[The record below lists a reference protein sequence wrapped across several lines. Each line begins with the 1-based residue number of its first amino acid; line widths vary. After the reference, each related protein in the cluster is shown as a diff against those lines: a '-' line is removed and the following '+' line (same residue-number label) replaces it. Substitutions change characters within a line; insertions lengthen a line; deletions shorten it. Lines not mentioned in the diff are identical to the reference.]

1 MSNALYIPVKE
12 SIKELRLELK
22 KATPMIQ
29 PRIKMLI
36 AMKKQGDS
44 GISKRELSSS
54 IGVCGQSIHK
64 WRTLYK
70 SKGLSGLTT
79 HGRLGFKPTSFTKS
93 QHAKIEAKLNDPSN
107 GLRGYKELQ
116 EWIIKEFKKEIKY
129 NTLLKYSIKNFGSKV
144 KVARKSHV
152 KKDDLAVAT
161 FKKTSVK
168 SVKKPQK

>member
-12 SIKELRLELK
+12 SLEELRFELK

-36 AMKKQGDS
+36 AMKKQGDL

-70 SKGLSGLTT
+70 ANGLSSLRS
-79 HGRLGFKPTSFTKS
+79 HGRLGFKPASFTKS
-93 QHAKIEAKLNDPSN
+93 QHAKIEAKLKDPSN

-116 EWIIKEFKKEIKY
+116 QWIIKEFKKEIKY

-152 KKDDLAVAT
+152 KKDDVAVAA

-168 SVKKPQK
+168 SVSKPQK

>member
-1 MSNALYIPVKE
+1 MSNPLYIPIKE
-12 SIKELRLELK
+12 SLEELRLELK
-22 KATPMIQ
+22 RATPMIQ

-36 AMKKQGDS
+36 AMKKQGEL

-54 IGVCGQSIHK
+54 IGACGQSIHK

-70 SKGLSGLTT
+70 AKGLSGLRS

-93 QHAKIEAKLNDPSN
+93 QHAKIEAKLKDPSN

-152 KKDDLAVAT
+152 KKDDVAVAA

-168 SVKKPQK
+168 SVTKSQK

>member
-12 SIKELRLELK
+12 SIEQLRSELK
-22 KATPMIQ
+22 KSTPMIQ

-36 AMKKQGDS
+36 AMKKQGNL

-70 SKGLSGLTT
+70 AKGLSGLIS

-93 QHAKIEAKLNDPSN
+93 QHAKIEAKLKDSSN

-116 EWIIKEFKKEIKY
+116 EWVIKEFKKEIKY

-152 KKDDLAVAT
+152 KKDDVAVAT

-168 SVKKPQK
+168 SVSKPQK

>member
-12 SIKELRLELK
+12 SLEELRSELK
-22 KATPMIQ
+22 RSTPMIQ

-36 AMKKQGDS
+36 AMKKQGNL

-70 SKGLSGLTT
+70 SKGLLGLTS

-116 EWIIKEFKKEIKY
+116 EWIIKEFNKEIKY
-129 NTLLKYSIKNFGSKV
+129 NTLLKYAIKNFGSKV
-144 KVARKSHV
+144 KVARKSHA
-152 KKDDLAVAT
+152 KKDDKAVAA

-168 SVKKPQK
+168 SVSKSQK

>member
-1 MSNALYIPVKE
+1 MSNALFIPVKE
-12 SIKELRLELK
+12 SLEELRLELK
-22 KATPMIQ
+22 KVTPMIQ

-36 AMKKQGDS
+36 AMKKQGDL

-70 SKGLSGLTT
+70 AKGLSGLTS

-93 QHAKIEAKLNDPSN
+93 QHAKIEAKLKDPSN

-144 KVARKSHV
+144 KVARKSKV
-152 KKDDLAVAT
+152 KKDDEAVAAL
-161 FKKTSVK
+161 KKTSVK
-168 SVKKPQK
+168 SVRKPQK